1 MNIGLLSLLG
11 LPTDEIQK
19 WQTQK
24 RDSCHWPLNKAL
36 KRWHVG
42 EISEVLIIIVVQL
55 DLVLSKSPTKE
66 CKECTLWGNH
76 MLTATLW
83 TVCVCLCAQCELKF
97 EKCSPLETLIRFTG
111 IDSRRQLQNN
121 QERDKK
127 ESDLI
132 NQSKINCTYKI
143 YDLSGVFEPRVS
155 KLPWV
160 IWYRAKLIF
169 YFI

>member
-1 MNIGLLSLLG
+1 
-11 LPTDEIQK
+11 
-19 WQTQK
+19 
-24 RDSCHWPLNKAL
+24 
-36 KRWHVG
+36 
-42 EISEVLIIIVVQL
+42 
-55 DLVLSKSPTKE
+55 
-66 CKECTLWGNH
+66 

-83 TVCVCLCAQCELKF
+83 TVCVCVHNVSLNLKNVI
-97 EKCSPLETLIRFTG
+97 KLIQFTG
-111 IDSRRQLQNN
+111 IDSKRQLQNN

>member
-1 MNIGLLSLLG
+1 M
-11 LPTDEIQK
+11 
-19 WQTQK
+19 
-24 RDSCHWPLNKAL
+24 
-36 KRWHVG
+36 
-42 EISEVLIIIVVQL
+42 SEVLIIIVVQL

-83 TVCVCLCAQCELKF
+83 TVCVCVHNVSLNLKNVI
-97 EKCSPLETLIRFTG
+97 KLIQFTG
-111 IDSRRQLQNN
+111 IDSKRQLQNN